1 MGNGN
6 NMDVV
11 HASSLSTRHTVFSI
25 AIMACLF
32 FIFGFT
38 TWINAILIPYFK
50 IACELNTSQSLLVAF
65 AFYIAYF
72 VMAIPAAHLLERVGF
87 KKGIMIGFWIM
98 AAGALIFVP
107 AALARTYGI
116 FLVGL
121 FSIGT
126 GLAILQPAANTYVTL
141 IGSKERA
148 AQRMSIMGV
157 CNKTAGIIAPLLLA
171 AAILRPSDSEL
182 FKQLPLMEPAVR
194 SAALDELIRRVIIPY
209 ASVAVVLFSFGLF
222 IRYSILPE
230 IDTKTERPGV
240 AEANSHKTS
249 ILHFPYLIL
258 GGVAI
263 FLHVG
268 SQVIGINTIIGY
280 AQSLGLPLLEA
291 KVFPSY
297 ILSVTMFGFL
307 TGIVVIPRF
316 LSHLAVLRLCTT
328 SAIALT
334 LLFFAVHGR
343 GQVTFLGHTADPSL
357 WVLVILGLSNSLMYS
372 TIWPL
377 ALHELGRFTKMGG
390 SILVMGLSG
399 SAVLPLIYGHF
410 ADRCGAHAAYWVLMP
425 CYIYLVFY
433 AYCGYRIRSWTACAK
448 RAEAQPAAPAD
459 NP

>member
-1 MGNGN
+1 MANGN
-6 NMDVV
+6 NKLDLV
-11 HASSLSTRHTVFSI
+11 HAGSLSMRHTVISI
-25 AIMACLF
+25 AIIACLF
-32 FIFGFT
+32 FIFGFC

-50 IACELNTSQSLLVAF
+50 IACELNTAQSLLVAF

-87 KKGIMIGFWIM
+87 KKGIMVGFWVM

-107 AALARTYGI
+107 AALTRTYGV
-116 FLVGL
+116 FLLGL

-126 GLAILQPAANTYVTL
+126 GLAILQPAANTYITL

-171 AAILRPSDSEL
+171 AAILRPTDTEL
-182 FKQLPLMEPAVR
+182 FKQLPLMEEAVR
-194 SAALDELIRRVIIPY
+194 NAALDDLIRRVIIPY
-209 ASVAVVLFSFGLF
+209 ASMAVLLFGFGLF
-222 IRYSILPE
+222 VRYSVLPE
-230 IDTKTERPGV
+230 IDTNSEHPGL
-240 AEANSHKTS
+240 AQANSGKTS

-258 GGVAI
+258 GAVAI

-280 AQSLGLPLLEA
+280 AQSLNLPLLEA

-297 ILSVTMFGFL
+297 ILTVTMFGFL
-307 TGIVVIPRF
+307 SGIVLIPRF
-316 LSHLAVLRLCTT
+316 ISHLNVLRVCTT
-328 SAIALT
+328 SAIVLT
-334 LLFFAVHGR
+334 LLFFFVSGK
-343 GQVTFLGHTADPSL
+343 GPVTFLGHTADPSL

-399 SAVLPLIYGHF
+399 SAVLPLIYGYF
-410 ADRCGAHAAYWVLMP
+410 ADHYGVLAAYWVLMP
-425 CYIYLVFY
+425 CYIYLAFY
-433 AYCGYRIRSWTACAK
+433 AYCGYKIKNWTPKATSSC
-448 RAEAQPAAPAD
+448 
-459 NP
+459 